1 MHYQYDLEA
10 LDAYKIYLG
19 IRLHFQSENYDYVKY
34 NGAVRCSKESF
45 LKRNDR
51 YFFHK
56 LSKKYDSKSDLEYF
70 LVSNFIVE
78 DNVNPKWLTK
88 DAAELNYQSWIKNQQ
103 MISRLFDQ
111 DLKMC
116 LDNTDTFGKLFLS
129 ERKQHTPIVKL
140 ILQKKLSIES
150 AIILDHY
157 LNWIEY
163 VNKEVDDLWVW
174 PKICKTLL
182 KCKPFIKF
190 NEVKC
195 RITLKDQV
203 ENQKI

>member
-1 MHYQYDLEA
+1 LEA
-10 LDAYKIYLG
+10 LDAYKVYLG
-19 IRLHFQSENYDYVKY
+19 MRLHFQSDTYDYVKY

-56 LSKKYDSKSDLEYF
+56 LSKRYNTKTEFEHF
-70 LVSNFIVE
+70 LVSNFAVE
-78 DNVNPKWLTK
+78 DNVNPKWLTQK
-88 DAAELNYQSWIKNQQ
+88 TADANYNNWTKNQQ
-103 MISRLFDQ
+103 MISRLFEQ

-129 ERKQHTPIVKL
+129 ESKKHPPIVKM
-140 ILQKKLSIES
+140 ILRKEVSIES
-150 AIILDHY
+150 AIILDHF
-157 LNWIEY
+157 LRWIEY

-190 NEVKC
+190 NEAKC
-195 RITLKDQV
+195 RITLKRQV
-203 ENQKI
+203 ENVNQKI